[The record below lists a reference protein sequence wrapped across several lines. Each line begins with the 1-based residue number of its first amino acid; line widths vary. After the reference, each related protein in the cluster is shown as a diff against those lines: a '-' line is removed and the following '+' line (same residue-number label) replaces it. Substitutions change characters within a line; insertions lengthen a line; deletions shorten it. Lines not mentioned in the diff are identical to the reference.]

1 MVLANEMYGD
11 VWYLPGGNT
20 SVAHYISDANANYIM
35 KDNKD
40 EKALTMSFE
49 EVYESRRRSVLGKCR
64 KPYFEKEMLV

>member
-1 MVLANEMYGD
+1 MEKNYSDLKQLASKAKEKPVVLANEMYGD

-40 EKALTMSFE
+40 EKL
-49 EVYESRRRSVLGKCR
+49 
-64 KPYFEKEMLV
+64 